1 MYNKVVKILHS
12 FNITSIHPQAQA
24 KAAYKQM
31 TDKVEEY
38 QSEIDVMAI
47 FPAARIIM
55 VFETKSCLNIT
66 KPDGTLNEG
75 LDKAMKQ
82 LRKLRK
88 FFTECHGNIL
98 SQEWRFIGAIAVPMI
113 HTQLSTDQLNEFRRL
128 SEDPFFLLNAT

>member
-1 MYNKVVKILHS
+1 MNKKVMRILQS
-12 FNITSIHPQAQA
+12 FNVATLPSGPDDPYV
-24 KAAYKQM
+24 KM
-31 TDKVEEY
+31 TKIIQSYE
-38 QSEIDVMAI
+38 SEIDVMAI
-47 FPAARIIM
+47 FPGEKMIM
-55 VFETKSCLNIT
+55 CLETKSCLNIT

-113 HTQLSTDQLNEFRRL
+113 DTQLSTDQLNEFQRL
-128 SEDPFFLLNAT
+128 LEDPFFLLNAT